1 MADQKQMTFL
11 QHLDELR
18 WRLVRI
24 AIAIILVGIVI
35 WVFQEWIMNN
45 LFLSLKDKDFISF
58 KLMCRW
64 LSVCVEDTTV
74 KMQSMTMSG
83 QFNYAMTMC
92 LMGGIIVTSPYI
104 FYQMWSFVKPGLKQN
119 ELKVAKGLVLYVSL
133 CFFTGILFGY
143 FVVAP
148 LTVQFFASFQI
159 SSSIENNFTISS
171 YMGTIIST
179 VFYTGLLFLLPIV
192 SYLLTKIGLV
202 DDAFLKKY
210 RRHAIV
216 VILILAAVITPPDI
230 LSQVIVSIPI
240 IGLYEIGILV
250 AKRAGKK
257 DKSE

>member
-1 MADQKQMTFL
+1 MTFL

>member
-1 MADQKQMTFL
+1 MSFL

-24 AIAIILVGIVI
+24 AIAVICVGVVI
-35 WVFQEWIMNN
+35 WIFQEWIMNH

-58 KLMCRW
+58 KLMCKY
-64 LSVCVEDTTV
+64 LNVCVEDTSV

-92 LMGGIIVTSPYI
+92 IMGGIIVSSPYI
-104 FYQMWSFVKPGLKQN
+104 FYQIWAFVKPGLKQN
-119 ELKVAKGLVLYVSL
+119 ELKAAKGLVFFVSL
-133 CFFTGILFGY
+133 CFITGILFGY

-148 LTVQFFASFQI
+148 LTVQFFSSFQI

-171 YMGTIIST
+171 YMGTVIST
-179 VFYTGLLFLLPIV
+179 VFYTGLLFLLPIA
-192 SYLLTKIGLV
+192 SFILAKIGLI
-202 DDAFLKKY
+202 DAAFLKKY

-230 LSQVIVSIPI
+230 LSQIIVSIPI

-257 DKSE
+257 E

>member
-1 MADQKQMTFL
+1 MTFL

-64 LSVCVEDTTV
+64 LSICVEDTTV

-192 SYLLTKIGLV
+192 SYLLTKIGLI
-202 DDAFLKKY
+202 DAGFLKKY

>member
-1 MADQKQMTFL
+1 MANQKQMTFL